1 MSYQNSVAIIRTRK
15 DSVVGCHMIFTNR
28 YVAANRHQF
37 VYRGYPCSEFHI
49 AETEGGDVIVT
60 TFDVMPQSKVIIR
73 EKPFSEA
80 QSIPLYETPYP
91 SSYLSGI

>member
-15 DSVVGCHMIFTNR
+15 DSVVGCHIIFTNR

-49 AETEGGDVIVT
+49 AETEGWRRNRDYLRCDAAVQGEDH
-60 TFDVMPQSKVIIR
+60 QSDSLQER
-73 EKPFSEA
+73 HRNRSAHEP
-80 QSIPLYETPYP
+80 
-91 SSYLSGI
+91 

>member
-60 TFDVMPQSKVIIR
+60 TFDVMPQSKVQGEDHQSDSLR
-73 EKPFSEA
+73 ECHRNRSAHE
-80 QSIPLYETPYP
+80 S
-91 SSYLSGI
+91 